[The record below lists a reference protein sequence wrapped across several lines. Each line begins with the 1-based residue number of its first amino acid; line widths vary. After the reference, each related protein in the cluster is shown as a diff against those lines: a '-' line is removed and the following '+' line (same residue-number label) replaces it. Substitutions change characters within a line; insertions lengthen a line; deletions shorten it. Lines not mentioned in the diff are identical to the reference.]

1 MPVDPS
7 IERAL
12 RINRTWFVR
21 GGLAEDT
28 QRYLAVLEK
37 ERPEALARACARAV
51 QAASAAS
58 AQGKDPKPGFYVALF
73 SEATEEERSL
83 HLKDHLWTRTR
94 SESFSGLSSEF

>member
-1 MPVDPS
+1 MVGGFMPVDPA

-28 QRYLAVLEK
+28 QRYLTLLEK

-58 AQGKDPKPGFYVALF
+58 ARGMDPKPDFYAAIFL
-73 SEATEEERSL
+73 EASEEEKEVF
-83 HLKDHLWTRTR
+83 LKDHLFTRTR
-94 SESFSGLSSEF
+94 LESFSR